1 MQVDGREFLVEP
13 ALNADV
19 ALVAAR
25 SADYCGKPRLFADRA
40 QLNPLMAMAAE
51 TVIAEANE
59 IVPLGVLPPDAVHTP
74 GVLIDHL
81 IERPRMA

>member
-1 MQVDGREFLVEP
+1 
-13 ALNADV
+13 
-19 ALVAAR
+19 
-25 SADYCGKPRLFADRA
+25 
-40 QLNPLMAMAAE
+40 MAMAAA